1 MGWAEKVLERELG
14 EREVKVCKVHVRVA
28 SLKELYQMGFTNC
41 PNKIY
46 SRQSIF
52 EILNVNEKERS
63 LSFYVLE

>member
-14 EREVKVCKVHVRVA
+14 EREAKVCKVHVRVA

-46 SRQSIF
+46 SIYNIS
-52 EILNVNEKERS
+52 LNFKRKK
-63 LSFYVLE
+63 